1 MQLRPFTVL
10 GLVLLPLLML
20 FAWLGLWQL
29 QRMHEKQ
36 DLIDRFEHP
45 AELDLPQAIADGSL
59 FAHVRVSGRYN
70 LNWHLL
76 LDNKILDGR
85 VGVQAMTLFQAD
97 GGLPILVNRGWLPLP
112 PDRSSLPE
120 IPTPSGQLNISGIL
134 TRPLEGGV
142 RLGAPENLENLA
154 GPRLVTYFDMSE
166 LKAVVG
172 GELSPWLIQ
181 LDASDSTG
189 FAGRDWKPAVMLPA
203 QHGAYAAQWFALALF
218 MPIIWLALG
227 WRWHHQSKIAGDTV
241 FAAGNRDES

>member
-10 GLVLLPLLML
+10 GLVLLPLFLL
-20 FAWLGLWQL
+20 FTRLGLWQL

-36 DLIDRFEHP
+36 DLLDRFAHP

-70 LNWHLL
+70 LSWHLL

-85 VGVQAMTLFQAD
+85 VGVQAMTLFQPDD
-97 GGLPILVNRGWLPLP
+97 GPPILVNRGWLPLP

-134 TRPLEGGV
+134 TRPIEGGV
-142 RLGAPENLENLA
+142 RLGGPENLQNLA
-154 GPRLVTYFDMSE
+154 GPRLITYFDMNE
-166 LKAVVG
+166 FNAAVG
-172 GELSPWLIQ
+172 KNLSPWVIQ
-181 LDASDSTG
+181 LDAGDSTG
-189 FAGRDWKPAVMLPA
+189 FDGRDWKPTVLLPA
-203 QHGAYAAQWFALALF
+203 QHGAYAVQWFALALA

-227 WRWHHQSKIAGDTV
+227 WRWRYLAKTASDCV
-241 FAAGNRDES
+241 SAAENQGE